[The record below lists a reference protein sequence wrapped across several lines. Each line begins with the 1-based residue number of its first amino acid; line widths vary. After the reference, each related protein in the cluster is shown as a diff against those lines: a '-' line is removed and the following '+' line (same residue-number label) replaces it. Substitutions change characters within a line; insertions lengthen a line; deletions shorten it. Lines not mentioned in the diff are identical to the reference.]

1 MRKRLQRRRSRTEVE
16 GKTKGVVLLG
26 TERTD
31 SVLRKTKESMSNAD
45 RSGLRSA
52 EGGKRGDDKP
62 LRAEWCS

>member
-1 MRKRLQRRRSRTEVE
+1 M
-16 GKTKGVVLLG
+16 LG